1 MIENPEL
8 GIVFLVRGKLLIAS
22 SPVSEGEDY
31 GDFKNYPGGHPSYWT
46 ELQRAG
52 AVPRD
57 SEYEEHPRG
66 RVVFNRKTG
75 QYSLYLDR
83 CILNKPNLVSRIMS
97 KMHLPADTVMATD
110 PHYRC
115 FKCLWQTA

>member
-1 MIENPEL
+1 MTESPQL
-8 GIVFLVRGKLLIAS
+8 GIVFLVKGKLLIAS
-22 SPVSEGEDY
+22 GPVSDGEDY
-31 GDFKNYPGGHPSYWT
+31 GDFKNYPGDHPTYWT

-52 AVPRD
+52 AVPGD

-66 RVVFNRKTG
+66 RVVLNRKTG

-83 CILNKPNLVSRIMS
+83 CILKKQNVVSRIVS
-97 KMHLPADTVMATD
+97 QLHLPADTAVTTD

-115 FKCLWQTA
+115 FKCLRRDL